1 MGSGG
6 GSKKSKKRRARPQSA
21 EEASPS
27 PAAASPKTPAPR
39 AQGADPSPPSSTRPD
54 MDPSIDPND
63 STTWSAE
70 YRRYMRNKKK
80 RSKRSRRSLERT
92 REEPSGVGD
101 KGGETDGQV
110 RKDGAETAERDPSNS
125 DRLETNTGTN
135 HDREESS
142 KSKKKKRKKKRKS
155 SSKSDLS
162 AIGSGDGEGPASVEL
177 AATSTESK
185 DGDSE
190 KSSVLDDGSAKK
202 MPAGRGTE
210 PGREN
215 ERKKQA
221 TSDGR
226 DAAVP
231 TKRPKL
237 EPFDDRPIPARA
249 ASDGSARSPA
259 GEASDAR
266 APRTDAVPA
275 ADGAGTP
282 SAKKQKRKKKRKR
295 EEGGQAAS
303 ESAVDGAPASRNGE
317 KKSDAGT
324 ERKGAVHN
332 GDAMP
337 TEPSKKKKKSKNK
350 FKEASDEAPMM
361 PTRSLPGLDEE
372 KGAGADAGGK
382 GAVENDDEMPPEPS
396 KKKKKSKKKSKEAT
410 SDVAAAAPATPTK
423 SPVGGAATA
432 GQSPTLTVRLPDPS
446 RMSTLQRQFLERL
459 TSSRFRE
466 LNETL
471 YTRPSADS
479 FEQFTASPELFD
491 QYHEGFQKQAR
502 EWPVNPVDVIYNKIV
517 KAWKDRKGGGK
528 GPVRVADFG
537 CGDAK
542 LAERLLALRVSAD
555 GKSLTNRPAKNGKK
569 KGGEADGPFE
579 VHSFD
584 LVSGGN
590 PLVTPADMCDVPLAD
605 GSVDVAVYSLALMGT
620 NVADFVREAWRV
632 LRFGGVLRVAEVRS
646 RFETASSSSSDKRA
660 RPNGHKHSKLKKGRR
675 DSRDSRG
682 AQKGGDKDGEH
693 PLMLLDE
700 FLALLERCGFRST
713 NLDRSNKMFLFM
725 DFEKVEGSK
734 GLSEK
739 ESFTAKACIY
749 KRR

>member
-101 KGGETDGQV
+101 KTDKGGETDSGHKV
-110 RKDGAETAERDPSNS
+110 RKDGAETAERNPSNS
-125 DRLETNTGTN
+125 DRPETNTGTN

-249 ASDGSARSPA
+249 AGDGSARSPA

-372 KGAGADAGGK
+372 KGAGADAGRK
-382 GAVENDDEMPPEPS
+382 AVENDDEMPPEPS

-423 SPVGGAATA
+423 SPVGGAAA
-432 GQSPTLTVRLPDPS
+432 GQSPTLAVRLPDPS
-446 RMSTLQRQFLERL
+446 RMSTLQR
-459 TSSRFRE
+459 
-466 LNETL
+466 
-471 YTRPSADS
+471 
-479 FEQFTASPELFD
+479 
-491 QYHEGFQKQAR
+491 
-502 EWPVNPVDVIYNKIV
+502 
-517 KAWKDRKGGGK
+517 
-528 GPVRVADFG
+528 
-537 CGDAK
+537 
-542 LAERLLALRVSAD
+542 
-555 GKSLTNRPAKNGKK
+555 
-569 KGGEADGPFE
+569 
-579 VHSFD
+579 
-584 LVSGGN
+584 
-590 PLVTPADMCDVPLAD
+590 
-605 GSVDVAVYSLALMGT
+605 
-620 NVADFVREAWRV
+620 
-632 LRFGGVLRVAEVRS
+632 
-646 RFETASSSSSDKRA
+646 SSSSGSL
-660 RPNGHKHSKLKKGRR
+660 RP
-675 DSRDSRG
+675 
-682 AQKGGDKDGEH
+682 
-693 PLMLLDE
+693 
-700 FLALLERCGFRST
+700 
-713 NLDRSNKMFLFM
+713 
-725 DFEKVEGSK
+725 GSA
-734 GLSEK
+734 S
-739 ESFTAKACIY
+739 
-749 KRR
+749 